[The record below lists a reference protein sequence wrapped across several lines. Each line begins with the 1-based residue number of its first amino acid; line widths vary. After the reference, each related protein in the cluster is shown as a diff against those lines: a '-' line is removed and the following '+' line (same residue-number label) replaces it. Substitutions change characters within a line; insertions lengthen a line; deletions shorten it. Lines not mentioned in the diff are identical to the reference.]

1 MANRIK
7 AIGTYR
13 PRIELGNSVQKSELF
28 RSISRASNL
37 TEGMVDLVVKELRDN
52 IIEVCRTGRA
62 VKVEEIGTFTPN
74 IDLEGTL
81 TLSFRADSV
90 FANSLN
96 IPGTFSGTIQN
107 SEHIGMSGDDL
118 VQIWNDRHPED
129 QVVLP

>member
-1 MANRIK
+1 
-7 AIGTYR
+7 
-13 PRIELGNSVQKSELF
+13 
-28 RSISRASNL
+28 
-37 TEGMVDLVVKELRDN
+37 
-52 IIEVCRTGRA
+52 
-62 VKVEEIGTFTPN
+62 
-74 IDLEGTL
+74 
-81 TLSFRADSV
+81 FRADPV